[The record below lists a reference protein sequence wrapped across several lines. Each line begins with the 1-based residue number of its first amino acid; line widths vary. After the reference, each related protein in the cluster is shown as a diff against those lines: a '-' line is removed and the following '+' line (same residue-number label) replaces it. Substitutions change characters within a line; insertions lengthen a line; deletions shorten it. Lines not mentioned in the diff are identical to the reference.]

1 MSNVIYMPPRERDYE
16 LVLEDLREHKKVLS
30 ATRDENEALRGKL
43 SYWRHSFAVL
53 ALCNVSW
60 ALYMFGWFR

>member
-1 MSNVIYMPPRERDYE
+1 MSNVIYMSPRERDYE

-43 SYWRHSFAVL
+43 SYWRHSFVILSVANIV
-53 ALCNVSW
+53 W
-60 ALYMFGWFR
+60 ALYMFGWF